1 MGQPLAGSPGPARR
15 PRVAA
20 RAAAVT
26 AAALAVLAGPALS
39 ADQTVSI
46 ANNRYTPS
54 EVTINQN
61 EKVTWRFDGPDTNH
75 SVTSDPPGQA
85 ESFDSDPGRNPS
97 SADHPP
103 GSTFSH
109 TFTRTG
115 SFTYYCKV
123 HPNMR
128 GRVNVTAPG
137 QAPPPGGEPRPGQP
151 PAGSTGDDPPRIGS
165 VRVRPPSL
173 CARRTRRCRTVAG
186 RLRFRLSEDAS
197 VRARIELVR
206 PARRAATGSARLV
219 RSLSF
224 AAEAGSDSVRLSGR
238 GLRAGRYRAVLV
250 ATDGAGNRS
259 APARTHFNVRSG

>member
-1 MGQPLAGSPGPARR
+1 MSQPLAGPPSPARR
-15 PRVAA
+15 PRAA
-20 RAAAVT
+20 VGAAAAT

-39 ADQTVSI
+39 ADQTVSV
-46 ANNRYTPS
+46 ANNRYSPS

-75 SVTSDPPGQA
+75 SVTSDPGQA

-97 SADHPP
+97 SVDHPP

-123 HPNMR
+123 HPSMR

-151 PAGSTGDDPPRIGS
+151 PAGGAGDDPPRIGS
-165 VRVRPPSL
+165 VRVSPTSL

-206 PARRAATGSARLV
+206 AARRRARGSARLV
-219 RSLSF
+219 RSMSF
-224 AAEAGSDSVRLSGR
+224 SAEAGSQSVRLSGR
-238 GLRAGRYRAVLV
+238 RLRAGRYRAVLV
-250 ATDGAGNRS
+250 ATDGAGNES
-259 APARTHFNVRSG
+259 APARAHFSVRSR